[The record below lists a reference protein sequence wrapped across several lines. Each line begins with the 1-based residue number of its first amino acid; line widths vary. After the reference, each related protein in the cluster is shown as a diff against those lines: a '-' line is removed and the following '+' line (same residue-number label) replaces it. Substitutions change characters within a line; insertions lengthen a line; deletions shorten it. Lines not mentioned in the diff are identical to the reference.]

1 MTIKTLLIKFQ
12 NKISASEIPL
22 FRGAVINSLDEKLV
36 LFHNHVN
43 DKLRYAYPLIQ
54 YKRIDGRAA
63 IMCIGE
69 GADTVWEFFQ
79 SANFNIHLGE
89 RRIKLQLGDLL
100 HQDYNIAVDDKRYYA
115 YSITEWLPLNQDNY
129 EQYIHLDDLG
139 RQVAMLNRILTGNI
153 LSMCKGLGIYLDQKV
168 ETVITS
174 LSPSKEVRFKN
185 VPVISFDVT
194 FHTNTYL
201 PDNIGIGKHVSVGF
215 GTIKNQNEKQL

>member
-43 DKLRYAYPLIQ
+43 DKLRYAYPLI
-54 YKRIDGRAA
+54 
-63 IMCIGE
+63 
-69 GADTVWEFFQ
+69 
-79 SANFNIHLGE
+79 
-89 RRIKLQLGDLL
+89 
-100 HQDYNIAVDDKRYYA
+100 
-115 YSITEWLPLNQDNY
+115 
-129 EQYIHLDDLG
+129 
-139 RQVAMLNRILTGNI
+139 

-174 LSPSKEVRFKN
+174 LSPPKEVRFKN